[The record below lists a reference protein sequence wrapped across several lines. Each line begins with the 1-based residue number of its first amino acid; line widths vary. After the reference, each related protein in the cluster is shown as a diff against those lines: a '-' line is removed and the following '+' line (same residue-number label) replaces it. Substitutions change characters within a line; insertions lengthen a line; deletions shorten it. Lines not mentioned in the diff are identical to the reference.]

1 MNLAHSR
8 VFLIRKAKSAKKEN
22 IDEIIF
28 YLKPKYSTHNE
39 EPRIFIKGILREQ
52 PSFEAITDYLK
63 TFSKY
68 IKEDEIMSLKNKC
81 FLWWMDFNGIES
93 IPKDFSLV
101 DLKTGN
107 IPYVK

>member
-8 VFLIRKAKSAKKEN
+8 VFLIRKAKTAKKEN

-39 EPRIFIKGILREQ
+39 EPRIFIKDILREQ

-63 TFSKY
+63 TF
-68 IKEDEIMSLKNKC
+68 
-81 FLWWMDFNGIES
+81 
-93 IPKDFSLV
+93 
-101 DLKTGN
+101 
-107 IPYVK
+107 